1 MKSNSSIITTV
12 SKDDLISVI
21 NQDVDRIWIKAEK
34 IDIDGKVVKELDK

>member
-1 MKSNSSIITTV
+1 MKSNSSIITTI

-34 IDIDGKVVKELDK
+34 INIDGKVVKDAE